1 MADKRDYYE
10 VLGVQKGASDA
21 DIKSAFRRKAKEC
34 HPDLHPGDKAAE
46 AQFKEINE
54 AAEVLSDPEKRAKY
68 DQFGHAAFDPSMGGQ
83 GFSGGGFGGFGD
95 FSDIIDQ
102 VFGGGFGG
110 FGGGQQHT
118 RSGPVQGSDLRYELT
133 LTLEEAAFG
142 VRKEIQ
148 IARKENCSTCG
159 GTGAK
164 PGTQPETC
172 PTCKGTGSVRVQQ
185 QSLFGTVTTQRACSN
200 CRGTGKIVKEPCTVC
215 AGAGRIRKNTRIAV
229 NIPAGIDDGQTI
241 SMRGEGEAGQ
251 RGGPRGDLFI
261 TISVRP
267 HKTFKR
273 RGYDL
278 YLDMS
283 IPFTTAAL
291 GGSIVVPTLKDTVK
305 YAVPA
310 GTQTGATFRLRE
322 QGVQRL
328 NSSGRGDLFVTV
340 NVEVPKRLNDEQRS
354 LLEQLAQS
362 LGDTTAKSS
371 RKGIFNKK

>member
-10 VLGVQKGASDA
+10 VLGVQKGVSDA
-21 DIKSAFRRKAKEC
+21 EIKSAFRKKAKEC

-110 FGGGQQHT
+110 FGGGAQS
-118 RSGPVQGSDLRYELT
+118 RSGPVQGNDLRYELT

-159 GTGAK
+159 GNGAK

-172 PTCKGTGSVRVQQ
+172 PTCKGSGSVRVQQ
-185 QSLFGTVTTQRACSN
+185 QSLFGTVTTQRVCSN
-200 CRGTGKIVKEPCTVC
+200 CRGTGKIIKEPCTVC
-215 AGAGRIRKNTRIAV
+215 GGAGRVRKNTRIAV

-241 SMRGEGEAGQ
+241 SMRGEGESGQ

-278 YLDMS
+278 YVEMT

-291 GGSIVVPTLKDTVK
+291 GGSIIVPTLKETVK
-305 YAVPA
+305 YTVPA
-310 GTQTGATFRLRE
+310 GTQTGSTFRLRE

-328 NSSGRGDLFVTV
+328 NANSRGDLFVTV
-340 NVEVPKRLNDEQRS
+340 SVEVPKRLNDEQRT
-354 LLEQLAQS
+354 LLEQLAAS
-362 LGDTTAKSS
+362 LGDTSAKTSKKS
-371 RKGIFNKK
+371 IFNKK